1 MLARRRT
8 SIRRRQKVD
17 SETSIYKEQMRSST
31 NLLAHS
37 MFFSDARVQARSPAS
52 KKKLIYDQDHR
63 GPLSTDT
70 TATLML
76 LQAENIDLLGICTV
90 SCDMWAKQETAY
102 ALRLLELMGRPE
114 VPVYMGAQEPL
125 LNTKAEAQMRYQM
138 FGSRTLGNEG
148 YLGCFAKDGG
158 SRDVVDPLPPPYD
171 RFSRIKAQPE
181 PAADFIVRT
190 IRANPHE
197 VTMYCGGPMTN
208 LALAVMLAPDIVPI
222 TKEVIFMGGGL
233 HHSTSSVNVYFDA
246 EAAKIAVRAPWPKF
260 TLVTTDLAE
269 QVHMQDDGKVDYIV
283 DHAHTPIADLFRLY
297 EQKPQRENPQRQ
309 SFRMPDEMMAAHAID
324 PTLFGGYDEMNI
336 DIVTHN
342 DGHYGDTSFWDPD
355 WEQIN
360 AGTPSA
366 GQNNP
371 SLKAGRVQVLRDID
385 KKRFRELFVDLMT
398 RPIKS
403 T

>member
-1 MLARRRT
+1 M
-8 SIRRRQKVD
+8 QKPP
-17 SETSIYKEQMRSST
+17 E
-31 NLLAHS
+31 LLAHS
-37 MFFSDARVQARSPAS
+37 YMYAQSAQTPPAPRG

-70 TATLML
+70 AATLML
-76 LQAENIDLLGICTV
+76 LQADNIDLLGICTV

-114 VPVYMGAQEPL
+114 IPVFMGAEEPL

-138 FGSRTLGNEG
+138 FGARSLGDEG
-148 YLGCFAKDGG
+148 YLGCFAKDAPG
-158 SRDVVDPLPPPYD
+158 RDDIAPLPPPYS
-171 RFSRIKAQPE
+171 RFAQIKAQPG

-190 IRANPHE
+190 IRANPNE

-222 TKEVIFMGGGL
+222 TNQVIFMGGGL

-246 EAAKIAVRAPWPKF
+246 EAAKICFRAGFPKF
-260 TLVTTDLAE
+260 TVVTTDLAE
-269 QVHMQDDGKVDYIV
+269 QVHMQDDGKVDQIV
-283 DHAHTPIADLFRLY
+283 ARAHSPIADLFREY
-297 EQKPQRENPQRQ
+297 EQKPQRANPRRR

-324 PTLFGGYDEMNI
+324 PTIFTGYDKMFI

-342 DGHYGDTSFWDPD
+342 DGHYGDTSFWDANWKD
-355 WEQIN
+355 RSGEL
-360 AGTPSA
+360 A

-371 SLKAGRVQVLRDID
+371 AIKAGRVQVLSGID
-385 KKRFRELFVDLMT
+385 KKRFQELFANLMT
-398 RPIKS
+398 KPIRRPS
-403 T
+403 V

>member
-1 MLARRRT
+1 M
-8 SIRRRQKVD
+8 
-17 SETSIYKEQMRSST
+17 ETSSGP
-31 NLLAHS
+31 LAHS
-37 MFFSDARVQARSPAS
+37 AMVSPGAQASPAPTA
-52 KKKLIYDQDHR
+52 KKKLICDQDHR

-70 TATLML
+70 VATLML
-76 LQAENIDLLGICTV
+76 LQADNIDLLGICTV
-90 SCDMWAKQETAY
+90 TCDMWARQETAY
-102 ALRLLELMGRPE
+102 ALRLLELMGRTE
-114 VPVYMGAQEPL
+114 VPVFMGAQEPL

-158 SRDVVDPLPPPYD
+158 SRDDLEPLPPPYS
-171 RFSRIKAQPE
+171 RFAQLKAQPE

-190 IRANPHE
+190 IRAHPNE

-208 LALAVMLAPDIVPI
+208 LALAAMLAPDIVPI

-246 EAAKIAVRAPWPKF
+246 EAAKIAFRAGWPKL

-269 QVHMQDDGKVDYIV
+269 QVHMQDDAKVDYIV
-283 DHAHTPIADLFRLY
+283 DHAHAPIDELFRRF
-297 EQKPQRENPQRQ
+297 EQKPQRDNPQRQ

-324 PTLFGGYDEMNI
+324 PSIFGGFDEMYI

-342 DGHYGDTSFWDPD
+342 DGHYGDTLFWDANWRD
-355 WEQIN
+355 ISK
-360 AGTPSA
+360 GTPLS
-366 GQNNP
+366 GQNIP
-371 SLKAGRVQVLRDID
+371 SIKAGRVEVLRAID

-398 RPIKS
+398 RPINRANS
-403 T
+403 